1 MFGAF
6 LLDLAFAALFT
17 IDFLF
22 AGAVYRFSSER
33 SSGLILQKLAPKFLI
48 MVGEIVGG
56 ETEHPKQFLSLQAD
70 VLKPLF
76 TFFSLKLLLR
86 SSSR

>member
-48 MVGEIVGG
+48 MAGEIVGG
-56 ETEHPKQFLSLQAD
+56 
-70 VLKPLF
+70 
-76 TFFSLKLLLR
+76 
-86 SSSR
+86 